1 MKRRHFLKITLG
13 VVGGAAALVATAQA
27 APLSPYALVEGRQLP
42 ATQNAH
48 PAAPNGNEVDRV
60 LPEKVRFTRHFH
72 RRHWRHH
79 K

>member
-13 VVGGAAALVATAQA
+13 VVGAAAALVATAQA
-27 APLSPYALVEGRQLP
+27 APLSPHPPRRRRAVP
-42 ATQNAH
+42 ATQDAH
-48 PAAPNGNEVDRV
+48 PAVTNGNEADRV